1 MNDPNNNGN
10 VGSTQPQ
17 PQRVPLPNSVEDALR
32 RICTEQSQP
41 QPEAPARRELADMGE
56 VAALQVLEKI
66 SGTRIKRSLDGFI
79 VYMGKRARSTG
90 GSSSPSPHKSSSERS
105 GGGCPATKQAL
116 RFNVQSSLDGFI
128 IRSTGGPPSPS
139 PHKSSSERNCGGSP
153 AVKQVLNF
161 NDDASVSSPIR
172 MHLGENSLLGSE
184 NGSGERTNPSEALNE
199 LEFLKAFLLLSYI
212 GEAKLEEVISTD
224 EIRQLKDLQM
234 ADFES
239 KIWDRLGSRLV
250 KGEDRCK
257 GPFINKTRTLL
268 HKTLGDENVLLVK
281 LEGFSSVG
289 HPDSLA
295 VYREIAK
302 DGILVG
308 SRRYRFFVFK
318 DGKGERKKDRTA
330 SSVKCYFVHLE
341 GNPIFA
347 NKSVHEARCMF
358 MHAHTVSSVSNYMI
372 RFSLILSKTVS
383 LEVDL
388 AGVKVEVIP
397 DVECKDEK
405 GNTIYDRKGKPLIHT
420 DGTGYVSADIAS
432 KCPGS
437 IIKGKCISN
446 QVTETL
452 AGSGEKT
459 SEQMQRLESH
469 FDEAPLL
476 IQCRLFHEGRAVKGT
491 LLVNNLL
498 NEKTIQV
505 RDSMIKVEK
514 DPQLSTK
521 QTVNSLEIV
530 GMSNKPKGASLS
542 KTLIALLSYGGVPN
556 DYFLNLLKN
565 ALGDAR
571 GVFSSKRSALKVS
584 LNHCE
589 MDNFNSARMILGG
602 IPLEEPYLHFHLS
615 ILMKLEKKSLRSGRI
630 PIPDSYYLMGTA
642 DPTGSLKPDEVC
654 IILDSGQISGEVL
667 VYRNPGLHF
676 GDIHVL
682 KATYRE
688 ELEAYVGNSKY
699 GILFP
704 SVGPRSL
711 ADEIAGGDFDGDMYW
726 VSRNPQLLKY
736 YKLSKPW
743 TSASIQQVVNSTKP
757 SDLTADQLEEELI
770 NLWLTAR
777 FRPSYAISEAAD
789 SWQALM
795 DRFLTISAD
804 QPQERDLMERNMLQL
819 IDLYYDALD
828 QPKKGGKKVEVPPEL
843 KADVF
848 PHYMGKNDSYTSSSI
863 LGIIYDTVNSFL
875 EEDHTVREV
884 WKLPIFDVG
893 VSEAC
898 LKKWTDLY
906 DNYRKDMAAAL
917 NRDEGEDESADEVIQ
932 KYKQIFLEAA
942 EFEES
947 SRREED
953 IFEEA
958 LAIYNITYDYAKNVG
973 SVGLCA
979 FAWRVAGS
987 ALCKFHAMKQ
997 GEKSI
1002 TCLPSILKEILS

>member
-250 KGEDRCK
+250 KGEDRCKYLEWDSRKTHYYHCHVSPYRSYRFK

-530 GMSNKPKGASLS
+530 GTSNKPKGASLS

-726 VSRNPQLLKY
+726 VSRNPQ
-736 YKLSKPW
+736 
-743 TSASIQQVVNSTKP
+743 
-757 SDLTADQLEEELI
+757 EELI

-875 EEDHTVREV
+875 EEDHT
-884 WKLPIFDVG
+884 
-893 VSEAC
+893 
-898 LKKWTDLY
+898 
-906 DNYRKDMAAAL
+906 
-917 NRDEGEDESADEVIQ
+917 
-932 KYKQIFLEAA
+932 IFLEAA